1 MWRTAR
7 RNLLAHKRRL
17 FTTGLAVM
25 LGVAFMTGTLVLA
38 DTITR
43 TFDDLFADVYE
54 GTDAVVRAEAAFKDP
69 NGFADQRGRVDAA
82 LVDVVRGVPGVAAA
96 AGDTFGY
103 AQIVDRKGKPL
114 GNPQMG
120 APTVG
125 GNWTGVAEINPWT
138 FSAGRPPQADDEVVI
153 DKKSADAAG
162 YKVGDMVPV
171 LVKGG
176 PTTARLSGIVK
187 FGAADSPGGAS
198 FAIFTTATAQRLVSE
213 PGKFDDIAVVAERG
227 VSPAELRD
235 RIAAVLPDGT
245 EAVTGAAVTAENQDA
260 MNRGL
265 SFFNNFM
272 LIFAVVALLVGGF
285 IIFNTFSITVAQ
297 RTKEHALMRAIGA
310 SRRQIL
316 AAVILEALG
325 VGIVASVIG
334 LGIGVAVA
342 GGLKAM
348 LAALGFEIPAG
359 GIVFTGNTAT
369 IAVSAGLIVTI
380 LAAISPARRAGKV
393 PPLAAMRDVSAGGAG
408 RVSRK
413 RIAVGSVLLAAG
425 VGSLLYGLL
434 GRPDNALMLIGG
446 GALIVFF
453 GVSVLGETIALP
465 LSRVIGAPLPRL
477 RGITGQLA
485 RENAMRNPKRTAA
498 TASALMIGVGLV
510 GFITIFAAS
519 TKASFSQTVDRVYTG
534 DYVVTGSAAFGM
546 GGIDPV
552 LARKAAGLPEVSE
565 VAFIRGAFM
574 QIDGKPTQIIAA
586 SPSALRFFDVGQL
599 SGSPSDLLA
608 SDAIAVHEDKAKE
621 LSLHVGDVVPVD
633 FKDTGSK
640 HLYVRMIYKELQPSG
655 DWLLGTATYNANV
668 ADQFDYQV
676 FVKKA
681 PGASPAAALA
691 ALERVAADYPGA
703 NVFDQ
708 EGYKADQTR
717 FVDQLLG
724 LVYALLALAIVIALL
739 GIGNT
744 LALSILER
752 TRELGVMR
760 AVGMTRSQLR
770 SAIRWESVVI
780 SLQGTLIGLG
790 VGVFFGWALVRGL
803 EDQGLVAFT
812 VPVTRLAVIVV
823 LAALSG
829 VVAAVLPARRAARL
843 NVLQA
848 VVTE

>member
-1 MWRTAR
+1 MWRSAR

-43 TFDDLFADVYE
+43 TFNDLFADVYK

-69 NGFADQRGRVDAA
+69 NGFADQRGRVDAS
-82 LVDVVRGVPGVAAA
+82 LIDVVRNVPGVAAA
-96 AGDTFGY
+96 GGDIFGY
-103 AQIVDRKGKPL
+103 AQIVDRDGKPL

-120 APTVG
+120 APTIG
-125 GNWTGVAEINPWT
+125 GNWPDVSELNPWT
-138 FSAGRPPQADDEVVI
+138 FSAGGPPRADDEAAI
-153 DKKSADAAG
+153 DKKSADTAG
-162 YKVGDMVPV
+162 YRVGDMVPV

-176 PTTARLSGIVK
+176 PTTARLTGIVK
-187 FGAADSPGGAS
+187 FGTADSPGGAS
-198 FAIFTTATAQRLVSE
+198 FAIFTTATAQRLVAE
-213 PGKFDDIAVVAERG
+213 PGKFDGIAVVADDG
-227 VSPAELRD
+227 VSQTELRD
-235 RIAAVLPDGT
+235 RLAAVLPHGT

-260 MNRGL
+260 INQGL
-265 SFFNNFM
+265 SFFNNFL

-310 SRRQIL
+310 SRHQIL
-316 AAVILEALG
+316 VAVLLEAIG
-325 VGIVASVIG
+325 VGIVASALG
-334 LGIGVAVA
+334 LGVGVAVA

-348 LAALGFEIPAG
+348 LDALGFEIPAG
-359 GIVFTGNTAT
+359 GIVLTRGTAIT
-369 IAVSAGLIVTI
+369 AVSAGLIVTI
-380 LAAISPARRAGKV
+380 LAAVSPARRAGRV
-393 PPLAAMRDVSAGGAG
+393 PPLAAMRDISATRSRRASRQ
-408 RVSRK
+408 RV
-413 RIAVGSVLLAAG
+413 AVGAVLLAGG

-434 GRPDNALMLIGG
+434 GQPGNALALVGG

-465 LSRVIGAPLPRL
+465 LSRAIGWPLPRL

-519 TKASFSQTVDRVYTG
+519 TKASFSQTLDRVFTG
-534 DYVVTGSAAFGM
+534 DYMVTGTAAFAM

-552 LARKAAGLPEVSE
+552 LARTAAGLPEVSE
-565 VAFIRGAFM
+565 VGSIRGAFVE
-574 QIDGKPTQIIAA
+574 IDGDPTQIIAA
-586 SPSALRFFDVGQL
+586 SPGAFHFFDVDPL
-599 SGSPSDLLA
+599 VGSPSDLA

-621 LSLHVGDVVPVD
+621 LHLHVGDVVPVV
-633 FKDTGSK
+633 FKDTGFK
-640 HLYVRMIYKELQPSG
+640 HLYVRMIYRERQPSG
-655 DWLLGTATYNANV
+655 DWLLGTAAFDANM

-681 PGASPAAALA
+681 PGAAPAAALA
-691 ALERVAADYPGA
+691 ALERVAADYAGA
-703 NVFDQ
+703 KVFDQ

-744 LALSILER
+744 LALSIMER

-780 SLQGTLIGLG
+780 ALQGTFIGIG

-803 EDQGLVAFT
+803 RDQGLVAFT
-812 VPVTRLAVIVV
+812 VPVASLAVIVV

-829 VVAAVLPARRAARL
+829 VLAALLPARRAARL

>member
-1 MWRTAR
+1 
-7 RNLLAHKRRL
+7 
-17 FTTGLAVM
+17 
-25 LGVAFMTGTLVLA
+25 
-38 DTITR
+38 
-43 TFDDLFADVYE
+43 
-54 GTDAVVRAEAAFKDP
+54 
-69 NGFADQRGRVDAA
+69 
-82 LVDVVRGVPGVAAA
+82 
-96 AGDTFGY
+96 
-103 AQIVDRKGKPL
+103 
-114 GNPQMG
+114 MG
-120 APTVG
+120 APTIG

-138 FSAGRPPQADDEVVI
+138 FSAGGPPQADDEVVI
-153 DKKSADAAG
+153 DEKSADTAR
-162 YKVGDMVPV
+162 YKVGDMVPI
-171 LVKGG
+171 LVKVG
-176 PTTARLSGIVK
+176 PTTARLSGIVT
-187 FGAADSPGGAS
+187 FGSADSPGGAS
-198 FAIFTTATAQRLVSE
+198 FAIFTTAAAQRLVSE

-227 VSPAELRD
+227 VSQTELRD
-235 RIAAVLPDGT
+235 RIAAVLPGGT
-245 EAVTGAAVTAENQDA
+245 EAVTGTTVTAENQDA
-260 MNRGL
+260 MKRGL
-265 SFFNNFM
+265 SFFNSFM
-272 LIFAVVALLVGGF
+272 MIFAVIALLVGGF

-297 RTKEHALMRAIGA
+297 RTREHALMRAIGA

-316 AAVILEALG
+316 VAVLLEALG
-325 VGIVASVIG
+325 VGIVASLLG
-334 LGIGVAVA
+334 LGIGVVVVV
-342 GGLKAM
+342 GGLKAL
-348 LAALGFEIPAG
+348 LAALGLELPAG

-369 IAVSAGLIVTI
+369 TALSAGLIVTV

-393 PPLAAMRDVSAGGAG
+393 PPLVAMRDVSAAAG

-425 VGSLLYGLL
+425 VGSLGYGVM
-434 GRPDNALMLIGG
+434 GRPDNALALIGG

-453 GVSVLGETIALP
+453 GVAVLGETIALP

-519 TKASFSQTVDRVYTG
+519 TKASFSETVDRVYTG
-534 DYVVTGSAAFGM
+534 DFVITGSAAFGM

-552 LARKAAGLPEVSE
+552 LARTAAGLPEVSE
-565 VAFIRGAFM
+565 VAFIRGAFV
-574 QIDGKPTQIIAA
+574 QIDGKPTQILAT
-586 SPSALRFFDVGQL
+586 SPSAFRFFDVAPL
-599 SGSPSDLLA
+599 SGAPSDLLA
-608 SDAIAVHEDKAKE
+608 ADAIAVHEDKAKD
-621 LSLHVGDVVPVD
+621 LQLHVGDVVPVV
-633 FKDTGSK
+633 FKDTGFK
-640 HLYVRMIYKELQPSG
+640 HLYVRMIYQERQPSG
-655 DWLLGTATYNANV
+655 DWLLGTATYDANI

-676 FVKKA
+676 FVKQA
-681 PGASPAAALA
+681 PDASPAAALA

-703 NVFDQ
+703 SVFDQ

-780 SLQGTLIGLG
+780 SLQGTLIGLV

-812 VPVTRLAVIVV
+812 VPVTRLAMIVV
-823 LAALSG
+823 LAAPSG
-829 VVAAVLPARRAARL
+829 VVAAVLPGRPLPPRRRTAGEQPVGPLDHQPPLRRRRRHPPGAVRPPRRGRRTGPAGAGNRAGARPPQRRARGVRSPRTGAGRCRGRRRPGRRTGCRPPAHRIHHAHAGGGGQRHL
-843 NVLQA
+843 
-848 VVTE
+848 

>member
-38 DTITR
+38 DTITK
-43 TFDDLFADVYE
+43 TFNELFADVYK

-69 NGFADQRGRVDAA
+69 NGFADQRGRVDAS
-82 LVDVVRGVPGVAAA
+82 LIDVVRNVPGVAAA
-96 AGDTFGY
+96 GGDIFGY
-103 AQIVDRKGKPL
+103 AQIVDRRGEPL

-120 APTVG
+120 APTIG
-125 GNWTGVAEINPWT
+125 GNWPEVAELNPWT
-138 FSAGRPPQADDEVVI
+138 FSTGGPPRADDEVVI
-153 DKKSADAAG
+153 DKKSADTAG
-162 YKVGDMVPV
+162 YRVGDVVPL

-176 PTTARLSGIVK
+176 PTTARLTGIVK
-187 FGAADSPGGAS
+187 FGSADSPGGAS
-198 FAIFTTATAQRLVSE
+198 FAIFTTTGAQRLVAE
-213 PGKFDDIAVVAERG
+213 AGKFDGIAIVADDG
-227 VSPAELRD
+227 VSQTELRD
-235 RIAAVLPDGT
+235 RLAAVLPDGT

-260 MNRGL
+260 INRGL
-265 SFFNNFM
+265 SFFNNFL
-272 LIFAVVALLVGGF
+272 LIFAVVALLVGAF

-297 RTKEHALMRAIGA
+297 RTKEYALMRAIGA

-316 AAVILEALG
+316 LAVLLEAIGVGTVASTVGLG
-325 VGIVASVIG
+325 V
-334 LGIGVAVA
+334 GVAVA

-348 LAALGFEIPAG
+348 LDALGFEIPAG
-359 GIVFTGNTAT
+359 GIVFTRGTAT
-369 IAVSAGLIVTI
+369 TAVAAGLIVTV
-380 LAAISPARRAGKV
+380 LAAVSPARRAGRV
-393 PPLAAMRDVSAGGAG
+393 PPLAAMRDIAANRSRQASRRRLLVGGGLLAGGAG
-408 RVSRK
+408 
-413 RIAVGSVLLAAG
+413 A
-425 VGSLLYGLL
+425 LLYGLL
-434 GRPDNALMLIGG
+434 GRPGNALALIGG
-446 GALIVFF
+446 GALVVFF
-453 GVSVLGETIALP
+453 GVSVLGETIARP
-465 LSRVIGAPLPRL
+465 LSRVIGWPLPRL

-519 TKASFSQTVDRVYTG
+519 TKASFSQTLDRVFTG
-534 DYVVTGSAAFGM
+534 DYMVTGTAAFGM

-552 LARKAAGLPEVSE
+552 LARTAAGLPEVRAVGS
-565 VAFIRGAFM
+565 IRGTFIE
-574 QIDGKPTQIIAA
+574 IDGDPAQIIAA
-586 SPSALRFFDVGQL
+586 SPGAFEFFDVDPVAGA
-599 SGSPSDLLA
+599 PSDLT

-621 LSLHVGDVVPVD
+621 LRLNVGDAVPVV
-633 FKDTGSK
+633 FKDTGFK
-640 HLYVRMIYKELQPSG
+640 HLYVRMIYRERQPAG
-655 DWLLGTATYNANV
+655 DWLLGTAAFETNV

-681 PGASPAAALA
+681 PGLAPEAVLA

-703 NVFDQ
+703 KVFDQ
-708 EGYKADQTR
+708 EGYKVDQTR

-724 LVYALLALAIVIALL
+724 LVYALLALAIIIALL

-770 SAIRWESVVI
+770 AAIRWESVVI
-780 SLQGTLIGLG
+780 ALQGTLIGIA

-803 EDQGLVAFT
+803 RDQGLVAFT
-812 VPVTRLAVIVV
+812 VPVTSLAVIVV

-829 VVAAVLPARRAARL
+829 VLAALLPARRAARL
-843 NVLQA
+843 NVLRA